1 MVMWYASSSVLN
13 LANLPAPLDEAYARL
28 HSSGTEDRGF
38 EASSTVCLL
47 ASDVIAGRELP
58 NWIDSETRF
67 LIVLDVPLGAAMR
80 LPTRLRLRKP
90 DQRLFLTD
98 DLGSVR
104 RWVIAPNR
112 TQPYEGIIDAYVW
125 EGTLSVF
132 MGDLSIRDFPAHRV
146 PSLRTVDPEILTA
159 LQVDVDGSFLTWP
172 NTEIHLGPSQLLQ
185 AVDPSQLAEIEIERF
200 RSENTSMAL
209 RYMREQRGLR
219 QADIE
224 GLSERQVSRLE
235 NAESRLTADAADKW
249 ARSFDLSTT
258 AFLEQLGHLLSY
270 WREQSK
276 GGRPARVQDERQV
289 DAAVT

>member
-1 MVMWYASSSVLN
+1 MVRWYASRSVLR
-13 LANLPAPLDEAYARL
+13 LADLPAALNEAYDRL
-28 HSSGTEDRGF
+28 HASGTDDRAF
-38 EASSTVCLL
+38 EASSAVCLL
-47 ASDVIAGRELP
+47 ASDVVAGRELP
-58 NWIDSETRF
+58 NWIDAETRF

-112 TQPYEGIIDAYVW
+112 AQPFEGIIDAYVFD
-125 EGTLSVF
+125 GTLSVF
-132 MGDLSIRDFPAHRV
+132 TGDLSIRDFPVHRV
-146 PSLRTVDPEILTA
+146 PSLESLDPERLRE
-159 LQVDVDGSFLTWP
+159 LQVDIDGSFLTWP
-172 NTEIHLGPSQLLQ
+172 STDIHLGPSQLLQ

-200 RSENTSMAL
+200 RSENTAMAL
-209 RYMREQRGLR
+209 KYMREQRGLR

-249 ARSFDLSTT
+249 ARSFDLDTT
-258 AFLEQLGHLLSY
+258 TFLEELGHLLSR
-270 WREQSK
+270 WQEQSK
-276 GGRPARVQDERQV
+276 GGHLADDMLEVN
-289 DAAVT
+289 AAVT

>member
-1 MVMWYASSSVLN
+1 MVRWYASRSVLR
-13 LANLPAPLDEAYARL
+13 LADLPAALNEAYDRL
-28 HSSGTEDRGF
+28 HASGTDDRGF
-38 EASSTVCLL
+38 EASSAVCLL
-47 ASDVIAGRELP
+47 ASDVVAGRELP
-58 NWIDSETRF
+58 NWIDAETRF

-112 TQPYEGIIDAYVW
+112 AQPFEGIIDAYVFD
-125 EGTLSVF
+125 GTLSVF
-132 MGDLSIRDFPAHRV
+132 MGDLSIRDFPVHRV
-146 PSLRTVDPEILTA
+146 PSLESLDPERLRE
-159 LQVDVDGSFLTWP
+159 LQVDIDGSFLTWP
-172 NTEIHLGPSQLLQ
+172 STDIHLGPSQLLQ

-200 RSENTSMAL
+200 RSENTAMAL
-209 RYMREQRGLR
+209 KYMREQRGLR

-249 ARSFDLSTT
+249 ARSFDLDTT
-258 AFLEQLGHLLSY
+258 TFLEELGHLLSR
-270 WREQSK
+270 WQEQSK
-276 GGRPARVQDERQV
+276 GGHLADDRLEVN
-289 DAAVT
+289 AAVT